1 MDIRHYNVPDAD
13 CIQEAKAV
21 RAIYLTDEAQFT
33 AFNPTVFSAAFKNDW
48 LSALDA
54 ATNQQTAETRL
65 DLQRQETEEVLA
77 KMQQARALYI
87 HVKYFVELAFANKPA
102 LADSFGLDDYETA
115 SASQAAMVPFLSNM
129 YNRCSDPTLNPQLIA
144 AGLTPAKILEIDTL
158 RSDLDKEETEQ
169 DAFIKTSGS
178 ATDARINV
186 YNAAYV
192 YWQEVARASKVIF
205 YGNSTKLNEY
215 KLPEGPQPDPDINV
229 KGKATDS
236 ANNAAMNEVVVKV
249 VELDLTAKTNY
260 AGNYFFVSIPAG
272 SYTLQFVRPGYT
284 TQNIP
289 ITVLATGVVVQNVSL
304 VVE

>member
-1 MDIRHYNVPDAD
+1 MVTRHYNVPDAD

-33 AFNPTVFSAAFKNDW
+33 AFNPTLFSAAFKADW
-48 LSALDA
+48 QTALDN

-87 HVKYFVELAFANKPA
+87 HVKYFVELAFAKKPA
-102 LADSFGLDDYETA
+102 LADSFGLDDYEAA
-115 SASQAAMVPFLSNM
+115 SASQAAMVLFLSNM
-129 YNRCSDPTLNPQLIA
+129 YNRCSDPALNPQLVA

-158 RSDLDKEETEQ
+158 RGELDTEEIQQ
-169 DAFIKTSGS
+169 DAFIKSSGT
-178 ATDARINV
+178 ATDERINV
-186 YNAAYV
+186 YNTAYEF
-192 YWQEVARASKVIF
+192 WQEVARASKVIF

-215 KLPEGPQPDPDINV
+215 KLPEGPQPDPDINL
-229 KGKATDS
+229 KGKVTDS
-236 ANNAAMNEVVVKV
+236 ANNAALNEVVVKV

-260 AGNYFFVSIPAG
+260 AGNYSFVSIPAG

-289 ITVLATGVVVQNVSL
+289 ITVLASGVVVQNVSL

>member
-1 MDIRHYNVPDAD
+1 MVTRHYNVPDAD

-33 AFNPTVFSAAFKNDW
+33 ALNPTLFSAAFKADW
-48 LSALDA
+48 LSALDD

-87 HVKYFVELAFANKPA
+87 HVKYFVELAFAKKPA

-115 SASQAAMVPFLSNM
+115 SASQAAMVLFLSNM
-129 YNRCSDPTLNPQLIA
+129 YNRCSDPALNPQLVA

-158 RSDLDKEETEQ
+158 RGELDTEEIQQ
-169 DAFIKTSGS
+169 DAFIKSSGT
-178 ATDARINV
+178 ATDERINV
-186 YNAAYV
+186 YNTAYEF
-192 YWQEVARASKVIF
+192 WQEVARASKVIF

-215 KLPEGPQPDPDINV
+215 KLPEGPQPDPDINL
-229 KGKATDS
+229 KGKVTDS
-236 ANNAAMNEVVVKV
+236 ANNAALNEVVVKV
-249 VELDLTAKTNY
+249 VELDLTTKTNY
-260 AGNYFFVSIPAG
+260 AGNYSFVSIPAG

-289 ITVLATGVVVQNVSL
+289 ITVLASGVVVQNVSL
-304 VVE
+304 VVL

>member
-1 MDIRHYNVPDAD
+1 MVTRHYNVPDAD

-33 AFNPTVFSAAFKNDW
+33 AFNPTLFSAAFKADW
-48 LSALDA
+48 QSALDD

-87 HVKYFVELAFANKPA
+87 HVKYFVELAFAKKPA
-102 LADSFGLDDYETA
+102 LADSFGLDDYEAA
-115 SASQAAMVPFLSNM
+115 SASQAAMVLFLSNM
-129 YNRCSDPTLNPQLIA
+129 YNRCSDPALNPQLVA

-158 RSDLDKEETEQ
+158 RGELDTEEIQQ
-169 DAFIKTSGS
+169 DAFIKSSGT
-178 ATDARINV
+178 ATDERINV
-186 YNAAYV
+186 YNTAYEF
-192 YWQEVARASKVIF
+192 WQEVARASKVIF

-215 KLPEGPQPDPDINV
+215 KLPEGPQPDPDINL
-229 KGKATDS
+229 KGKVTDS
-236 ANNAAMNEVVVKV
+236 ANNAALNEVVVKV
-249 VELDLTAKTNY
+249 VELDLTTKTNY
-260 AGNYFFVSIPAG
+260 AGNYSFVSIPAG

-289 ITVLATGVVVQNVSL
+289 ITILASGVVVQNVSL
-304 VVE
+304 VVV

>member
-1 MDIRHYNVPDAD
+1 MVTRHYNVPDAD

-33 AFNPTVFSAAFKNDW
+33 AFNPTLFSAAFKADW
-48 LSALDA
+48 QTALDN

-77 KMQQARALYI
+77 KMQQARAIYI
-87 HVKYFVELAFANKPA
+87 HVKYFVELAFAKKPA
-102 LADSFGLDDYETA
+102 LADSFGLDDYEAA
-115 SASQAAMVPFLSNM
+115 SASQAAMVLFLSNL
-129 YNRCSDPTLNPQLIA
+129 YNRCSDPTLQPQLVG
-144 AGLTPAKILEIDTL
+144 AGLSPAKILEIDTL
-158 RSDLDKEETEQ
+158 RGELDNEEIQQ
-169 DAFIKTSGS
+169 DAFIKSSGT
-178 ATDARINV
+178 ATDERINV
-186 YNAAYV
+186 YNRAYEF
-192 YWQEVARASKVIF
+192 WQEVARASKVIF

-215 KLPEGPQPDPDINV
+215 KLPEGPQPDPDINL
-229 KGKATDS
+229 KGKVTDS
-236 ANNAAMNEVVVKV
+236 ANNAALNEVVVKV

-289 ITVLATGVVVQNVSL
+289 ITVLASGVVVQNVSL
-304 VVE
+304 VVL

>member
-1 MDIRHYNVPDAD
+1 MVTRHYNVPDAD

-33 AFNPTVFSAAFKNDW
+33 AFNPTLFSAAFKADW
-48 LSALDA
+48 QTALDN

-87 HVKYFVELAFANKPA
+87 HVKYFVELAFAKKPA

-115 SASQAAMVPFLSNM
+115 SASQAAMVLFLSNM
-129 YNRCSDPTLNPQLIA
+129 YNRCSDPALNPQLVA

-158 RSDLDKEETEQ
+158 RGELDTEEIQQ
-169 DAFIKTSGS
+169 DAFIKSSGT
-178 ATDARINV
+178 ATDERINV
-186 YNAAYV
+186 YNTAYEF
-192 YWQEVARASKVIF
+192 WQEVARASKVIF

-215 KLPEGPQPDPDINV
+215 KLPEGPQPDPDINL
-229 KGKATDS
+229 KGKVTDS
-236 ANNAAMNEVVVKV
+236 ANNAALNEVVVKV
-249 VELDLTAKTNY
+249 VELDLTTKTNY
-260 AGNYFFVSIPAG
+260 AGNYSFVSIPAG

-289 ITVLATGVVVQNVSL
+289 ITVLASGVVVQNVSL
-304 VVE
+304 VVV